1 MIPENYIDS
10 PPDSEGSKRSRG
22 ASKSVSFANS
32 IQDSAHTSQQ
42 PARVTP
48 LSYQAARVS
57 DMDTVRANI
66 ELKLDEMTK
75 ELATALENMSK
86 ELREAKLNAIGS
98 LAKSIEQLR
107 DEINLLHEKKKL
119 ILPGTNES
127 AATVRENGGAF
138 SVKYLSIIESLEIEG
153 MEKKVPTLRKC
164 SPLQVRYPI
173 FVFPE
178 SVVSLFLRESS

>member
-1 MIPENYIDS
+1 MIAWRKPNSLVIPFSFVFSLDRTKMIPENYIDS

-32 IQDSAHTSQQ
+32 IQDSAYTSQQ
-42 PARVTP
+42 PSRVTP

-66 ELKLDEMTK
+66 ELKKKEIEVKEEKLDEMTK

-138 SVKYLSIIESLEIEG
+138 SVKYL
-153 MEKKVPTLRKC
+153 KC
-164 SPLQVRYPI
+164 KL
-173 FVFPE
+173 
-178 SVVSLFLRESS
+178 